1 MIVCRR
7 KTEGKKEAMEN
18 GRRLRTIR
26 KPDNEREINNMG
38 EERETEHG
46 VPYALASAAYG
57 RAGDESRSG
66 DRGVS
71 EREPNTRQYTRS
83 RRDARI
89 SCMFCH
95 RPGGGGGEGEARET
109 AINTALRVRV
119 SRSLH
124 GTDIDS
130 RFSQI
135 TSVRIRT
142 LFRLESRFGV
152 GRSE

>member
-1 MIVCRR
+1 M
-7 KTEGKKEAMEN
+7 
-18 GRRLRTIR
+18 
-26 KPDNEREINNMG
+26 
-38 EERETEHG
+38 EHG

-57 RAGDESRSG
+57 RAGDESGSE

-119 SRSLH
+119 SRV
-124 GTDIDS
+124 TS
-130 RFSQI
+130 RHRYRQPLLANHECTRSNVA
-135 TSVRIRT
+135 S
-142 LFRLESRFGV
+142 SRV
-152 GRSE
+152 EI